1 MSNDIVAIK
10 KAQNVLKS
18 QTLPI
23 SLIHIKSNFECLPM
37 AIKQFQEQKLSL
49 FDSIQITEKISEIFK
64 QFKNNTLTVLKLN
77 VIYFLK

>member
-18 QTLPI
+18 QTLPA

-37 AIKQFQEQKLSL
+37 VIKQFQEQKLLL